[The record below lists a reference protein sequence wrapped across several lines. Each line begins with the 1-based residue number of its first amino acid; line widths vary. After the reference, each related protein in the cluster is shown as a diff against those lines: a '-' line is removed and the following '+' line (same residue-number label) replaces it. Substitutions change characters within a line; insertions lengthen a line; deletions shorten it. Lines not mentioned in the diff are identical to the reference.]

1 MRVPA
6 PTAARD
12 TWAITRKEVRGYLS
26 SPPTYLVL
34 ALFLGFTGYYF
45 VDSIST
51 PFAEASAAGYL
62 VQSAR
67 VLGLWTPL
75 LTMRLLAEEE
85 KLGTIELLRTAP
97 VRDWSIV
104 LGKYLASLTLVV
116 FTVGITLYYVAVL
129 SWFGAPDPG
138 PVLTGYLG
146 LLLYAGAA
154 VAIGLFASS
163 LTSNQL
169 VAAGIALT
177 LMLFVTIADQAAD
190 VVRGV
195 PAEVLNGISFEA
207 HYLDFALGIVDTSS
221 LIFFGSVT
229 IFFVG
234 ITTIVLGSRRWH

>member
-1 MRVPA
+1 MV
-6 PTAARD
+6 
-12 TWAITRKEVRGYLS
+12 
-26 SPPTYLVL
+26 

-51 PFAEASAAGYL
+51 PFAEASAATYL

-97 VRDWSIV
+97 ISDWSIV
-104 LGKYLASLTLVV
+104 LGKYIASLTLVIIATG
-116 FTVGITLYYVAVL
+116 FTVYYVAL
-129 SWFGAPDPG
+129 LLWFGAPDLG
-138 PVLTGYLG
+138 PVIVGYLG
-146 LLLYAGAA
+146 LLLYATAA

-190 VVRGV
+190 VVRGTS
-195 PAEVLNGISFEA
+195 ADILNGVSFEVR
-207 HYLDFALGIVDTSS
+207 YLDFALGVVDTAALVFFVSVTV
-221 LIFFGSVT
+221 FFGGMT
-229 IFFVG
+229 I
-234 ITTIVLGSRRWH
+234 IVLGSRRWH